1 MRNIYHTKYFLQVKI
16 SCHYYRYKLY
26 KVLYAY
32 RYAYENDLNVAIL
45 HPDNSTSEPGITVNQ
60 FTGTWKDPRWAG
72 LEMDLLA
79 AHFRWDKKMIS
90 NILGQ
95 ESRIFTI
102 LRDPVDQFESS
113 YSFHSLDKVYGMSLK
128 ELIQLLQNTS
138 IAEIKKKYGGLRTKD
153 GTFGRNQMS
162 WDLGLNPNSFDD
174 EKAIEKLIVE
184 REKEFDLVM
193 IAERSDESLIL
204 LRHLLCW
211 PLESVTSLVSNTRK
225 PEYVVKL
232 NPEERQVLRQHWLG
246 ADDRLYRHFTNIF
259 DAKIADFGQSAM
271 KEEVG
276 ELRLANQNVKD
287 RCVLKQVG
295 NEELGDNYRSVHNKT
310 LGYILNE
317 YV

>member
-1 MRNIYHTKYFLQVKI
+1 M
-16 SCHYYRYKLY
+16 LY
-26 KVLYAY
+26 IY
-32 RYAYENDLNVAIL
+32 RYAYEKDLNVAIL
-45 HPDNSTSEPGITVNQ
+45 YPDNSTSEPGISINQ

-79 AHFRWDKKMIS
+79 AHFRWDKKLIT

-102 LRDPVDQFESS
+102 FRDPVDQFESS
-113 YSFHSLDKVYGMSLK
+113 YSFHSLDKVYGFSLK

-138 IAEIKKKYGGLRTKD
+138 TAEINQKYGGLRTND

-162 WDLGLNPNSFDD
+162 WDLGLNSNSFDD
-174 EKAIEKLIVE
+174 EKAIKKLIAE

-232 NPEERQVLRQHWLG
+232 NPEERQVLRQHWLT
-246 ADDRLYRHFTNIF
+246 ADDRLYRHFTDIF
-259 DAKIADFGQSAM
+259 DAKVADFGRSAM
-271 KEEVG
+271 KEEVKK
-276 ELRLANQNVKD
+276 LRQANQKVKD

-317 YV
+317 YANLFSFFFSQTCN